1 MNKVHS
7 KRLLNVAKALRESP
21 RPMMFS
27 MRRFVHS
34 CGTPMC
40 ALGHY
45 AQRLD
50 LQRTFRLSNRC
61 LMANGSV
68 ADFDGD
74 EVKAHF
80 GIKYDDAEKLFD
92 AWGCNR
98 AQTNI
103 QAAEYIEDFVANH

>member
-21 RPMMFS
+21 QPIMFS
-27 MRRFVHS
+27 MRRFVQH

-45 AQRLD
+45 ACRLD
-50 LQRTFRLSNRC
+50 LQRTFRIKNRC
-61 LMANGSV
+61 LTV
-68 ADFDGD
+68 DGD
-74 EVKAHF
+74 DIGFDSVKVETHF
-80 GIKYDDAEKLFD
+80 GISGRECEDLFD
-92 AWGCNR
+92 AIGCDN

-103 QAAEYIEDFVANH
+103 QAAEYIEGFVANH